1 MKTSCRSLELLRQ
14 AMIRNNTLACCGLDP
29 DIDKMPREFFRRK
42 NWSEMFTVRPFL
54 EVVIDLTASHVCC
67 YKVQKAFFDI
77 FPGGHDLLKYTIA
90 YIHTHHPELPV
101 FVDAKIGDVGNTM
114 DIYLRTIF
122 GELDADGV
130 VVNPYLGDDV
140 MWPFAEL
147 PDKAAIVTVKTSN
160 PDAAIVQDVILQD
173 GRPLWKYILELTA
186 NRWNGAGNMVPVI
199 GSTADIDMSDVR
211 RIIPDEMPV
220 LFAGYGVQGGTT
232 KHLRQLLDS
241 ERSGV
246 FVNSSRGILY
256 PYDVQDLRWRDTV
269 VQAVKALQ
277 STLNIERSRS
287 KFLLLLGVSGVG
299 KSTIIREL
307 RKLDSRFI
315 YISPFMT
322 RELRF
327 GETDKIPITGEQMD
341 EMERQGKLLVVN
353 ELYGVRYAT
362 PREPI
367 EQAFAGEQFPL
378 LDWPIDRLHV
388 MQQAFPKKLF
398 TVYVEPPDA
407 ETLRQRLVDGRDLE
421 EKRIDAATAELA
433 TLAQGTYDDAIDH
446 RVVSSEGEVASVAH
460 AIYHEYTR
468 AMDF

>member
-14 AMIRNNTLACCGLDP
+14 ATIRNNTLACCGLDP
-29 DIDKMPREFFRRK
+29 DVEKLPMELRREGLDEDSVRR
-42 NWSEMFTVRPFL
+42 FL
-54 EVVIDLTASHVCC
+54 EIVIDLTAPHICC

-77 FPGGHDLLKYTIA
+77 FSGGHELLKHTIN
-90 YIHTHHPELPV
+90 YVHVHHPELPV

-114 DIYLRTIF
+114 DIYLRNIF
-122 GELDADGV
+122 GELNADGV

-140 MWPFAEL
+140 MRPFAEL

-173 GRPLWKYILELTA
+173 GKPLWKYILELTA

-199 GSTADIDMSDVR
+199 GSTADIDLSDVR
-211 RIIPDEMPV
+211 QIIPDEMPV
-220 LFAGYGVQGGTT
+220 LFAGYGVQGGTM

-241 ERSGV
+241 KRRGV

-256 PYDVQDLRWRDTV
+256 PYDIQDPLWRGAILRAIKLMQNV
-269 VQAVKALQ
+269 
-277 STLNIERSRS
+277 LNFEKSRS

-307 RKLDSRFI
+307 RKLDDRFV

-322 RELRF
+322 RELRA
-327 GETDKIPITGEQMD
+327 GEAGKVPITGEQMN

-367 EQAFAGEQFPL
+367 EQAFREEKFPL

-388 MQQAFPKKLF
+388 MQQAFPNRLF
-398 TVYVEPPDA
+398 TVYIDPPDT
-407 ETLRQRLVDGRDLE
+407 ETLRRRLADGRDPD
-421 EKRIDAATAELA
+421 EKRMDAATAELA
-433 TLAQGTYDDAIDH
+433 TLAQGTYDDAINH
-446 RVVSSEGEVASVAH
+446 RMVSSEGEAASVAN
-460 AIYHEYTR
+460 AIYREYIR
-468 AMDF
+468 AMDL